1 MQTQATYLS
10 NMNGQQELNAALH
23 NVVRPS
29 ENYYEDILQ
38 YMRKS
43 WNAWRNHGKLTSEE
57 IALLFETSC
66 EKTPAE
72 PRVYG
77 AVIKQ
82 LQKEGKIRHVGYTK
96 ATNKQAHCR
105 PISVWE
111 VV

>member
-1 MQTQATYLS
+1 
-10 NMNGQQELNAALH
+10 MNGQQELNAALH

-29 ENYYEDILQ
+29 ENYYDRILLWSSKWIKEPYSLLKWQ
-38 YMRKS
+38 YRF
-43 WNAWRNHGKLTSEE
+43 TSEILRDGYE
-57 IALLFETSC
+57 SNNPSHIPNEQ
-66 EKTPAE
+66 
-72 PRVYG
+72 RVYG

-82 LQKEGKIRHVGYTK
+82 LQREGKIRQVGYTK

>member
-1 MQTQATYLS
+1 
-10 NMNGQQELNAALH
+10 MNGQQELNAALH
-23 NVVRPS
+23 NVVRSS
-29 ENYYEDILQ
+29 ENYYDVIFRWSKWWINGGSRE
-38 YMRKS
+38 R
-43 WNAWRNHGKLTSEE
+43 LTSEILRINFE
-57 IALLFETSC
+57 LFNTSPI
-66 EKTPAE
+66 PAE

>member
-1 MQTQATYLS
+1 
-10 NMNGQQELNAALH
+10 MNGQQELNAALQ

-29 ENYYEDILQ
+29 ENYYDEILAMCKE
-38 YMRKS
+38 YFVGLRLLK
-43 WNAWRNHGKLTSEE
+43 HFTSEDV
-57 IALLFETSC
+57 AFHFENYYGKKP
-66 EKTPAE
+66 EE

-77 AVIKQ
+77 AVIREIAK
-82 LQKEGKIRHVGYTK
+82 LGKIRKIGYQN

>member
-1 MQTQATYLS
+1 MQVLITYHFD
-10 NMNGQQELNAALH
+10 MNGQQELNAALH

-29 ENYYEDILQ
+29 ENYYDEIL
-38 YMRKS
+38 
-43 WNAWRNHGKLTSEE
+43 AWARNLCKGSRTKFTNEFLAKYW
-57 IALLFETSC
+57 ALRMPD
-66 EKTPAE
+66 KTPAE

-82 LQKEGKIRHVGYTK
+82 LQKDGKIRHVGYTK

>member
-1 MQTQATYLS
+1 MQTQATYPFD
-10 NMNGQQELNAALH
+10 MNGQQELNAALH

-29 ENYYEDILQ
+29 ENYYEEILHFCRQ
-38 YMRKS
+38 MMFMFKVLKRF
-43 WNAWRNHGKLTSEE
+43 TSEDVSWH
-57 IALLFETSC
+57 FENHYG
-66 EKTPAE
+66 KKPAE

-82 LQKEGKIRHVGYTK
+82 LQKEGKIRHASYTK